1 MTNDNKGFMELTTPV
16 KSKSDIVWNDLLGDL
31 LLAMDTYFDLPT
43 AGYKNIHQY
52 AEVSK
57 IQNLDVLYFW
67 KWMDDKGFDLLK
79 GLDKRFPESDEIIEH
94 LNYRRV
100 VLGMDVSSGSLDIFL
115 LSVTELLLAVSEFI
129 ASYFEAAASAATTIT
144 ITDMKIS
151 LPYNRI
157 EDNDNK
163 WEIIGSS
170 DTNGAGLLLYL

>member
-1 MTNDNKGFMELTTPV
+1 MNNDNKGFMELTTPV

-31 LLAMDTYFDLPT
+31 LSAMDTYFHLPT
-43 AGYKNIHQY
+43 AGYENIHQY

-57 IQNLDVLYFW
+57 IQNLDMLYFW
-67 KWMDDKGFDLLK
+67 EWMDDKGFDLLK

-129 ASYFEAAASAATTIT
+129 AGYFETAATTATAIIVT
-144 ITDMKIS
+144 NRKIS
-151 LPYNRI
+151 LPYNQI
-157 EDNDNK
+157 ENNDNNWK
-163 WEIIGSS
+163 IIGSS
-170 DTNGAGLLLYL
+170 DTIGAGLLLYL